1 MLSFI
6 KKGTATVLAVL
17 MLISLLAGCS
27 GGNEEANGNED
38 TSTSVPQS
46 DENDSPTPVDG
57 IYSWVSRAYTKNMK
71 NGKAP
76 ETLVTSAEVHM
87 ARNETEGVQFSFTS
101 DRRRNGYKL
110 KTEDSYAGISV
121 EMFRLYFVQANGK
134 NYPDPIAPSEGVVSF
149 SAGETRSILVNFI
162 TTAEA
167 EAGEYK
173 YTFEL
178 HDKEDKLVMSYDV
191 TVKVYD
197 IVYPET
203 PTLDTAFGIEL
214 RSIAYS
220 HGVIDGL
227 PNPYIPTDEEFEA
240 IEEIYLKYYEYMLD
254 HKISP
259 ITLPYDILDPRADKY
274 MSDPR
279 WTAFCVPSN
288 VSDETLAAIY
298 AKLRS
303 NPEWLSKAYIY
314 PIDEP
319 TNKQHLDMML
329 EQYERY
335 KRLCPDIKMATSFFV
350 NVNYD
355 SSRDQLQVMGE
366 ILDILCSKISN
377 WDEKKLG
384 WSFGIAPH
392 PTLGSFADR
401 MHGYQAQ
408 GKELWSYVCWE
419 PQAPYLNLLLTD
431 EGLDHRLIFWQQY
444 TLGTTGF
451 LYWSVNCYGHCR
463 DPWKGVGS
471 WLGNDIHGD
480 GILLYPGSKLDID
493 GPVGSLRFEA
503 CRDGVEDH
511 EIMVLAEQ
519 LLGKDYID
527 SQIAKIVKDITE
539 YTESDELFE
548 GVRAQIMAD
557 VEKALY
563 EK

>member
-1 MLSFI
+1 
-6 KKGTATVLAVL
+6 
-17 MLISLLAGCS
+17 
-27 GGNEEANGNED
+27 
-38 TSTSVPQS
+38 
-46 DENDSPTPVDG
+46 
-57 IYSWVSRAYTKNMK
+57 
-71 NGKAP
+71 
-76 ETLVTSAEVHM
+76 
-87 ARNETEGVQFSFTS
+87 
-101 DRRRNGYKL
+101 
-110 KTEDSYAGISV
+110 
-121 EMFRLYFVQANGK
+121 
-134 NYPDPIAPSEGVVSF
+134 
-149 SAGETRSILVNFI
+149 
-162 TTAEA
+162 
-167 EAGEYK
+167 
-173 YTFEL
+173 
-178 HDKEDKLVMSYDV
+178 MSYDV

-227 PNPYIPTDEEFEA
+227 PNPYIPTDEEFAA

-288 VSDETLAAIY
+288 VSDDELAAIY
-298 AKLRS
+298 AKLKS

-384 WSFGIAPH
+384 WGFGIAPH

-557 VEKALY
+557 VEKALS

>member
-1 MLSFI
+1 
-6 KKGTATVLAVL
+6 
-17 MLISLLAGCS
+17 
-27 GGNEEANGNED
+27 
-38 TSTSVPQS
+38 
-46 DENDSPTPVDG
+46 
-57 IYSWVSRAYTKNMK
+57 
-71 NGKAP
+71 
-76 ETLVTSAEVHM
+76 
-87 ARNETEGVQFSFTS
+87 
-101 DRRRNGYKL
+101 
-110 KTEDSYAGISV
+110 
-121 EMFRLYFVQANGK
+121 
-134 NYPDPIAPSEGVVSF
+134 
-149 SAGETRSILVNFI
+149 
-162 TTAEA
+162 
-167 EAGEYK
+167 
-173 YTFEL
+173 
-178 HDKEDKLVMSYDV
+178 
-191 TVKVYD
+191 
-197 IVYPET
+197 
-203 PTLDTAFGIEL
+203 
-214 RSIAYS
+214 
-220 HGVIDGL
+220 
-227 PNPYIPTDEEFEA
+227 
-240 IEEIYLKYYEYMLD
+240 
-254 HKISP
+254 
-259 ITLPYDILDPRADKY
+259 
-274 MSDPR
+274 
-279 WTAFCVPSN
+279 
-288 VSDETLAAIY
+288 
-298 AKLRS
+298 
-303 NPEWLSKAYIY
+303 
-314 PIDEP
+314 
-319 TNKQHLDMML
+319 
-329 EQYERY
+329 
-335 KRLCPDIKMATSFFV
+335 MATSFFV

-384 WSFGIAPH
+384 WGFGIAPH

-401 MHGYQAQ
+401 MHGYQEQ

-503 CRDGVEDH
+503 CRDGVEDY

-557 VEKALY
+557 VEKALS